1 MARGGPEATAFSLRV
16 PSTWLPD
23 TYWGLSLIERF
34 ALIGSWDPIPG
45 SATSARRC
53 ARSQEGRHRK
63 SLPQGDRWLEACLRR
78 RPSACEFAKLA
89 AVHNRGPGRGKRPF
103 QAMVCVARARFSDS
117 SALCFGWS
125 RSSLLFERA
134 PCHGGHGWRVSLRMS
149 WDGGVHFM
157 TVSVR
162 GVRKSPGTGSLLGE
176 YVFLTK

>member
-1 MARGGPEATAFSLRV
+1 MATIHVLATVAHRALR
-16 PSTWLPD
+16 SDRFLARQRPD
-23 TYWGLSLIERF
+23 SRISDVG
-34 ALIGSWDPIPG
+34 AM
-45 SATSARRC
+45 
-53 ARSQEGRHRK
+53 QEGRHRK

-176 YVFLTK
+176 YVFLIQKASSFYSE

>member
-1 MARGGPEATAFSLRV
+1 MATIHVLATVAHRALR
-16 PSTWLPD
+16 SDRFLARQRPD
-23 TYWGLSLIERF
+23 SRISDVG
-34 ALIGSWDPIPG
+34 AM
-45 SATSARRC
+45 
-53 ARSQEGRHRK
+53 QEGRHRK

-149 WDGGVHFM
+149 WDDGVHFM

-162 GVRKSPGTGSLLGE
+162 GVRKSRSEGPYEL
-176 YVFLTK
+176 